1 MDTMEKVR
9 DRAVE
14 VGVYLPLGAYCK
26 LKDTVSGIDRRKVKK
41 TYEDFIDRGED
52 RVKPIERKVTARF
65 KELRADT
72 KQTATKATKRGK
84 AAAAKAAPKMAAPK
98 MPRVAAP
105 ANSSGLAIAK
115 YGDLTVGE
123 IKARLS
129 GLTQTDL
136 AKVYKYER
144 SNQNRSTV
152 LGAVEGKLIELPIPT
167 YDALTVEEING
178 RLDGLTEKE
187 IATLKAYEA
196 DTKARQTV
204 LERMDS
210 KLS

>member
-9 DRAVE
+9 ERAVE
-14 VGVYLPLGAYCK
+14 VGVYLPLGAYSK
-26 LKDTVSGIDRRKVKK
+26 LRDKVSSIDGRTFKK
-41 TYEDFIDRGED
+41 TYEDFVDRGEK
-52 RVKPIERKVTARF
+52 RIKPT
-65 KELRADT
+65 
-72 KQTATKATKRGK
+72 
-84 AAAAKAAPKMAAPK
+84 

-105 ANSSGLAIAK
+105 VSPTGLAIAK
-115 YGDLTVGE
+115 YDDLTVGE
-123 IKARLS
+123 IKARLT

-152 LGAVEGKLIELPIPT
+152 LGAVEGHLVQLPIPT
-167 YDALTVEEING
+167 YDALTVDEING

>member
-14 VGVYLPLGAYCK
+14 VGVYLPLGAYSK
-26 LKDTVSGIDRRKVKK
+26 LRDKVSSIDGGTFKK
-41 TYEDFIDRGED
+41 TYEDFIDRGAD
-52 RVKPIERKVTARF
+52 RVKPIERKMTARF
-65 KELRADT
+65 KELRSGT
-72 KQTATKATKRGK
+72 KQTATQATKRWE
-84 AAAAKAAPKMAAPK
+84 AAAAPK

-105 ANSSGLAIAK
+105 AKSSGLAIAK
-115 YGDLTVGE
+115 YDDLTVGE
-123 IKARLS
+123 IKARLT

-136 AKVYKYER
+136 AKVYRYER

-152 LGAVEGKLIELPIPT
+152 LGTIEGKLIELPIPT
-167 YDALTVEEING
+167 YDALTVDEIKG
-178 RLDGLTEKE
+178 RLDGLTDEE

>member
-14 VGVYLPLGAYCK
+14 VGVYLPLGAYSK

-41 TYEDFIDRGED
+41 TYKDFIDRGED

-84 AAAAKAAPKMAAPK
+84 AAAAKAAPKM
-98 MPRVAAP
+98 PRIAAP

-115 YGDLTVGE
+115 YDDLTVGE
-123 IKARLS
+123 IRARLS

-152 LGAVEGKLIELPIPT
+152 LEAVEGKLIELPIPT
-167 YDALTVEEING
+167 YDALTVDEING
-178 RLDGLTEKE
+178 RLAGLTEKE

-204 LERMDS
+204 LERMDL

>member
-14 VGVYLPLGAYCK
+14 VGVYLPLGAYSK

-41 TYEDFIDRGED
+41 TYKDFIDRGED

-65 KELRADT
+65 KEFRADT
-72 KQTATKATKRGK
+72 KQTDTKATKRGK
-84 AAAAKAAPKMAAPK
+84 AAAAKAAPKMPRIAAP
-98 MPRVAAP
+98 V
-105 ANSSGLAIAK
+105 NSSGLAIAK
-115 YGDLTVGE
+115 YDDLTVGE
-123 IKARLS
+123 IRARLS

-152 LGAVEGKLIELPIPT
+152 LEAVEGKLIELPIPT
-167 YDALTVEEING
+167 YDALTVDEING
-178 RLDGLTEKE
+178 RLDGLAEKE

-204 LERMDS
+204 LERMDL